1 MSETVVSAV
10 DVGPLRAL
18 LASIVS
24 GALVLGLGSRVV
36 MRVIAI
42 LAGPEHEGASTSGG
56 NIVGQITV
64 KGSIGM
70 LVPGAFGGVIAGL
83 IYLFIRP
90 WLPRGLILRGLSY
103 GVLTLV
109 LFGSFLLGDG
119 SSRDFRFTTPGVQL
133 VMFGALF
140 FVYGVLASWWAEG
153 WGKGLPSQRPSRVG
167 YLVLSAI
174 MVGGLAR
181 LTGPAVDLLRSY
193 RG

>member
-10 DVGPLRAL
+10 DVPPLRAL
-18 LASIVS
+18 LANIVS

-42 LAGPEHEGASTSGG
+42 LAGPEHEGASTGGG

-70 LVPGAFGGVIAGL
+70 LVPGAVGGVIAGL
-83 IYLFIRP
+83 MYLVIRQ
-90 WLPRGLILRGLSY
+90 WLPGGLIFRGLSY

-119 SSRDFRFTTPGVQL
+119 RDFRFTAPGVQL

-140 FVYGVLASWWAEG
+140 LIYGLFASWWAER
-153 WGKGLPSQRPSRVG
+153 WGKGLPSQRPTRVG

-181 LTGPAVDLLRSY
+181 LAGPAMDVLRSY